1 MANTRYNYDDLRT
14 KKILQES
21 TGPGR
26 YHLNVPGPFKTTCYM
41 DDPQV
46 RLQKFGG
53 NNRSVSN
60 GHPIDIDSDLK
71 GYTRPLQKYCSQ
83 YQFPN
88 KGVAV
93 SKSIRYN
100 NCNAPITDQSRATHP
115 ARNYRAM
122 ANTPHD
128 VPLLNHQENTCFHF
142 QNNLNTR
149 LLERDNYVPK
159 LPCLD

>member
-53 NNRSVSN
+53 NMSHDEFRKVALDEDIFHDEKITMIGQNYYYQLKSN
-60 GHPIDIDSDLK
+60 DQESTNYEDCHPPHIGSNLVLQRTKPLK
-71 GYTRPLQKYCSQ
+71 NTYCSMTET
-83 YQFPN
+83 F
-88 KGVAV
+88 GLVE
-93 SKSIRYN
+93 SSFG
-100 NCNAPITDQSRATHP
+100 D
-115 ARNYRAM
+115 
-122 ANTPHD
+122 
-128 VPLLNHQENTCFHF
+128 
-142 QNNLNTR
+142 
-149 LLERDNYVPK
+149 
-159 LPCLD
+159 